1 MIFILLL
8 FIQLSTQLQ
17 DHVFLHDINQE
28 VVYSFTLSTYIKS
41 RIETELQTNTK
52 QLGISLI
59 LFRDGM
65 EEMQ

>member
-8 FIQLSTQLQ
+8 FIQLSTQLH

-65 EEMQ
+65 EEIQ